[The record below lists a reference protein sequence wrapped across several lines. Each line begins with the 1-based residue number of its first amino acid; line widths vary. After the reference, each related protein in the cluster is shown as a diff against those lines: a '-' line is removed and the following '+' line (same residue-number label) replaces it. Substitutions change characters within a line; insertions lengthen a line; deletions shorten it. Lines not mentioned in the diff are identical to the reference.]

1 MIAGNVWA
9 YNISKTVTSTSG
21 KGGAGCRFMPG
32 DSQVGEGKEEILSI
46 FYWLRTANGSCLLVD
61 LFSNLV
67 VEADKLGL

>member
-1 MIAGNVWA
+1 
-9 YNISKTVTSTSG
+9 
-21 KGGAGCRFMPG
+21 MPG